1 MDFRLLSHTAF
12 RHTRF
17 ENRTRQRWQDPPTNG
32 CWTSFSVR
40 RSAISEELLTRLAGW
55 RATRQG
61 PADPMDDAVAIGG
74 SGFGV
79 VAILVAYR
87 SEAAPVPAVAANP
100 NGQRRGTAPNW
111 SRAAAASSS
120 AKPSVE
126 VRTAVSF
133 AVDDT

>member
-1 MDFRLLSHTAF
+1 M
-12 RHTRF
+12 
-17 ENRTRQRWQDPPTNG
+17 WQDPPTNG

-87 SEAAPVPAVAANP
+87 SEAAPVPAVAANL
-100 NGQRRGTAPNW
+100 NGHRRGTFLTGAVPQPRAPPR
-111 SRAAAASSS
+111 S
-120 AKPSVE
+120 
-126 VRTAVSF
+126 
-133 AVDDT
+133 